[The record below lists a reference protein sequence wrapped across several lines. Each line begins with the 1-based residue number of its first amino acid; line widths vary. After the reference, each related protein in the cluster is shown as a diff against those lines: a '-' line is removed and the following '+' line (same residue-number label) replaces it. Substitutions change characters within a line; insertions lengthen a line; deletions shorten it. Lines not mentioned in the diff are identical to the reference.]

1 VADPLGKV
9 NPGDGFVIRAA
20 TWNAFVDAARA
31 HRKNE
36 AGRAG
41 AGLPTPDP
49 LTPGCTVLVKN
60 ATGSTLPAW
69 STVKLG
75 SPVVDAA
82 TYPYR
87 VSDQPVF
94 PATTPDGSDIP
105 FAVTEEPIRDGKL
118 GRAVVLGV
126 AVADVSVSDSGHGYA
141 APASSSLVLASGT
154 SGPARII
161 WKESGTGTL
170 KAVVLIDRTGGGD
183 GAACEAAGCDGLVGL
198 EEEWCLRMTLACHEG
213 RFAEMDED
221 QFAAV
226 FAWYDEVE
234 EGWIFYVWDPEVPDW
249 VEFEMDWGGGTGVP
263 ILTFATDGTPVLTVG
278 SLVMYYEP
286 CATGGRF
293 TGGPRNGFTGGTAP
307 ELCEPNA
314 FTVVVECSC
323 CPIDGWQGPDKTYC
337 ILVSG
342 DCETGEKAC
351 AVLTEEDACDTD
363 ITICSGTYEDE
374 ASCELVCD
382 PPTSVVTG
390 CCEAPS
396 TITLTMVTFATGS
409 CDLVWNGSLWAGSGS
424 FTVDTCGAK
433 TIHWEL
439 RCNGGSLSS
448 FEIRHSCDAGANWSS
463 WIAVS
468 VGVSCN
474 PIDGLNSEYT
484 LTTAAGCETCVAP
497 EFSLTGSF

>member
-126 AVADVSVSDSGHGYA
+126 AVADVSVSDSGHTYA
-141 APASSSLVLASGT
+141 APAASSLVLASGT
-154 SGPARII
+154 SGPCRII

-234 EGWIFYVWDPEVPDW
+234 EGWIFYVWDPEVPGW

-263 ILTFATDGTPVLTVG
+263 ILTFATDGTPILTVG

-323 CPIDGWQGPDKTYC
+323 CAIDSWQGDGFYC
-337 ILVSG
+337 VEDTGPSDCYAVELREENLDHCDDG
-342 DCETGEKAC
+342 DPF
-351 AVLTEEDACDTD
+351 V
-363 ITICSGTYEDE
+363 ICSGPYATL
-374 ASCELVCD
+374 ELAQAAC
-382 PPTSVVTG
+382 PPAPPPIETG
-390 CCEAPS
+390 CCPDDPVPQ
-396 TITLTMVTFATGS
+396 TLTATVTSGGAYDGTYALTYRSGVWSFILDDGAIGS
-409 CDLVWNGSLWAGSGS
+409 CGAGGTEAILVLQCNGSNQ
-424 FTVDTCGAK
+424 
-433 TIHWEL
+433 WEFYTDDFVF
-439 RCNGGSLSS
+439 GPFSVTT
-448 FEIRHSCDAGANWSS
+448 EACDPFQLVFDN
-463 WIAVS
+463 V
-468 VGVSCN
+468 N
-474 PIDGLNSEYT
+474 
-484 LTTAAGCETCVAP
+484 
-497 EFSLTGSF
+497 FSLCGLQTGATVTVTA

>member
-1 VADPLGKV
+1 MEVRGNITGV
-9 NPGDGFVIRAA
+9 PGGLYGPGNLAA
-20 TWNAFVDAARA
+20 TD
-31 HRKNE
+31 
-36 AGRAG
+36 
-41 AGLPTPDP
+41 AGLHPHW
-49 LTPGCTVLVKN
+49 
-60 ATGSTLPAW
+60 ARITG
-69 STVKLG
+69 
-75 SPVVDAA
+75 
-82 TYPYR
+82 R
-87 VSDQPVF
+87 
-94 PATTPDGSDIP
+94 
-105 FAVTEEPIRDGKL
+105 
-118 GRAVVLGV
+118 
-126 AVADVSVSDSGHGYA
+126 
-141 APASSSLVLASGT
+141 ASGT
-154 SGPARII
+154 NRYAHEQVDDGDAPDFAGNLGAAFGVAGTSDATGYPAYEVNGRTDVPTDG
-161 WKESGTGTL
+161 S
-170 KAVVLIDRTGGGD
+170 AVVRVYPSGD
-183 GAACEAAGCDGLVGL
+183 LSYLTFQYGEAAPPATDCDADACDDLVGL
-198 EEEWCLRMTLACHEG
+198 KDDWCLKLSILCHEG
-213 RFAEMDED
+213 EFSGMDEE

-226 FAWYDEVE
+226 FGWHE
-234 EGWIFYVWDPEVPDW
+234 EFAPGVFGWVFYVWDSGTSAW
-249 VEFEMDWGGGTGVP
+249 VEFDMDWIGGSGGVV
-263 ILTFATDGTPVLTVG
+263 LTFDADGKPVLTVDDT
-278 SLVMYYEP
+278 LELFYKP
-286 CATGGRF
+286 CVGGGKF
-293 TGGPRNGFTGGTAP
+293 TGGPRNGFTGDVSP
-307 ELCEPNA
+307 VELCAPNV
-314 FTVVVECSC
+314 FVLKVECSC
-323 CPIDGWQGPDKTYC
+323 CPIDGWQGPDRTYC